1 MSTQKQIQP
10 GEKIPLKLTA
20 AERKLILDDLL
31 CLDQDYEQIIRETPT
46 GKPVMMTLDDLYD
59 FGSYFAAEFNNCKDR
74 KQQKK
79 LDIIFKKI
87 QQLLDTYINE
97 EPSSILKIEDA
108 HKIRMIS
115 DQAVQIANFAGATL
129 VAAEQLRIK
138 TKPLENF
145 CLEPGQRDVLL
156 LIPGLSKR
164 VKNKLMKE
172 KPLTVAEI
180 ASMMLSLAEDLLDGG
195 AQKQVALLLV
205 ARHLMDQLEEGIMA
219 KAEQL
224 ENLEAES
231 RPKANSDILYQFKIT
246 LLGIEPAI
254 WRRIQVQ
261 DCTLDKLHEHIQTA
275 MGWTN
280 SHLHQFE
287 IKGERYGDPD
297 LLDDGFGDFHCFDS
311 TDIILSQILP
321 QTKKRFSFKY
331 EYDFGDGWEHEVL
344 FEGRPPLEKN
354 RKYPLCLEGEQA
366 CPPEDRAGS
375 GAMRTTWRLWP
386 TRSMN
391 VTKSSWNGAVL
402 LSQTSS
408 IPNEQ
413 PGR

>member
-1 MSTQKQIQP
+1 MPTQKQIQP

-46 GKPVMMTLDDLYD
+46 GKPVMMTLDDLCD
-59 FGSYFAAEFNNCKDR
+59 FGSYFTAEFNNCKDR
-74 KQQKK
+74 KKQKK

-87 QQLLDTYINE
+87 QHLLDTYIDE
-97 EPSSILKIEDA
+97 EPPPILKIEDA

-164 VKNKLMKE
+164 IKNKLMKE
-172 KPLTVAEI
+172 KPLTVAEV
-180 ASMMLSLAEDLLDGG
+180 ASMMLSLAEDLVDGGGG

-205 ARHLMDQLEEGIMA
+205 ASHLMDQLEEGIIGRE
-219 KAEQL
+219 EQL
-224 ENLEAES
+224 E
-231 RPKANSDILYQFKIT
+231 DIKSQPRQKPNPDLLYQFKIT
-246 LLGIEPAI
+246 LLGIEPPI

-275 MGWTN
+275 MGWDN
-280 SHLHQFE
+280 MHLHQFE

-297 LLDDGFGDFHCFDS
+297 LLDDGFGAFHCFDS
-311 TDIILSQILP
+311 TATILSQILP
-321 QTKKRFSFKY
+321 RTKKRFSFKY
-331 EYDFGDGWEHEVL
+331 EYDFGDGWEHEIL
-344 FEGRPPLEKN
+344 FEGRPSPQKK

-366 CPPEDRAGS
+366 CPPED
-375 GAMRTTWRLWP
+375 
-386 TRSMN
+386 
-391 VTKSSWNGAVL
+391 
-402 LSQTSS
+402 
-408 IPNEQ
+408 
-413 PGR
+413 